1 MGRALIPFVA
11 VRPGIPLWMRKAIM
25 NTSTQNRDNSLY
37 SGERQVTQRIR
48 ADHLARYRYAS
59 EQLFDTSV
67 LDLGC
72 GVGYGTRL
80 LAEKND
86 VLGIDISAETIAYAR
101 SHYAHPRARYLSA
114 DLNHTP
120 PLNAHAA
127 VAFEV
132 IEHLED
138 PRPLLTRLANE
149 TDRLIVSVPDED
161 GYPWRQP
168 NGRTVAFHYR
178 HYTRVEFVGLLS
190 SCGWH
195 VMSLHTQAGP
205 HSELKTIGPE
215 TPAGRTLV
223 ADCITGRLFEA
234 QGTSHL
240 HLFPAELAPA
250 PDLVPDD
257 VPEHVAILG
266 LGPSLEEYVN
276 IAKRLGGKHVY
287 CDEVWGINAVAGVIM
302 CDRVFHMDDV
312 RIQEI
317 RAQALPESN
326 IARMLEWLR
335 VHPGPVV
342 TSRAHP
348 DYPGLVEFPLE
359 AVLNHLGHDYFNSTA
374 AYAVAYAIHIGVKK
388 ISLFG
393 CDYTYPNAHD
403 AERGRACVEF
413 WLGVARARGIQIAV
427 AKQSSLLDALHTRA
441 ERLYGYDAVEVD
453 VRVRADGRVNVVM
466 TERADLPT
474 AQEIED
480 RYDHSAHPNTLVEGS
495 TG

>member
-1 MGRALIPFVA
+1 
-11 VRPGIPLWMRKAIM
+11 M
-25 NTSTQNRDNSLY
+25 NTSTKSRDNSLY
-37 SGERQVTQRIR
+37 SSERQVTADPSKVR
-48 ADHLARYRYAS
+48 ADHVARYRYAS
-59 EQLFDTSV
+59 EQLAGVTV

-72 GVGYGTRL
+72 GIGYGSKM
-80 LAEKND
+80 LAGTND
-86 VLGIDISAETIAYAR
+86 VYGIDISDEAIDYAK
-101 SHYAHPRARYLSA
+101 SHYSHPRVTYLATSLDKLSSIEA
-114 DLNHTP
+114 D
-120 PLNAHAA
+120 AA

-132 IEHLED
+132 LEHLED
-138 PRPLLTRLANE
+138 PRPLLSRLSKE
-149 TDRLIVSVPDED
+149 LGRLIVSVPDED

-168 NGRTVAFHYR
+168 DGSTIAFHYR
-178 HYTRVEFVGLLS
+178 HYTRSEFVSLLD

-195 VMSLHTQAGP
+195 VVNLYVQAGP
-205 HSELKTIGPE
+205 HSELETVGPW

-223 ADCITGRLFEA
+223 ADCLPSRLVEA

-240 HLFPAELAPA
+240 HLSPAELLSA
-250 PDLVPDD
+250 PDLIPIDI
-257 VPEHVAILG
+257 PEHVTILG